1 MRKPAAVP
9 NIGIGNCYMRDRGG
23 TPLWGTIQDSALLRN
38 LERRSWPSYC
48 VTLTSRLM
56 VHRYDR
62 LSPPRVPSGDHFNV
76 AGTSLIVPD
85 TIRIVGAG
93 ALIRFCAPL
102 ILFSS
107 RLIILEPSLIASAP
121 PLFDLKHRLIFA
133 KQRLILKKHRLIQ
146 AEQRLI
152 ETQRRLNSPEQ
163 RLIGKEQGLFR
174 LISRKLNPQAWLRAS
189 GRAHYRG
196 SAVVFTAGVA
206 AATSPRLT
214 KPFSN
219 CSPHILSQSMNR
231 DMSLPM

>member
-1 MRKPAAVP
+1 
-9 NIGIGNCYMRDRGG
+9 
-23 TPLWGTIQDSALLRN
+23 
-38 LERRSWPSYC
+38 
-48 VTLTSRLM
+48 M

-85 TIRIVGAG
+85 TIRIVGAA

-121 PLFDLKHRLIFA
+121 PLFDLKHRLIFAKHRLIFA

-219 CSPHILSQSMNR
+219 CSPHILSQSINR